1 MESKN
6 SSTKCIIIIL
16 SSIYSHNKLVD
27 HKHPNK
33 TLHNTD
39 SDFNEL
45 NYMLNI
51 FLPVIVGLFVAL
63 ILGWM
68 LIRYKMSSHQRSNY
82 NGSIYCCPQKCF
94 NFCAKF
100 FECKNRC
107 PKFLTIKNNQKLTIN
122 YNLTNKLIP
131 SNELDKTNIVP
142 KIKTEQVKRASLDQM
157 FNTSITSNSLKHN
170 LNNNSRS
177 SSLSSQYNTQTS
189 NQQNLP
195 FRFSNRDSYSS
206 RRESVVQI
214 PDLIKSNNFSIN
226 LFHSFQSK
234 NTSLFS

>member
-16 SSIYSHNKLVD
+16 SSIYSPDK
-27 HKHPNK
+27 PINK
-33 TLHNTD
+33 TLQNIDT
-39 SDFNEL
+39 DFNEI

-94 NFCAKF
+94 DFCAKF
-100 FECKNRC
+100 FECKKRC
-107 PKFLTIKNNQKLTIN
+107 PKFFRIKKNQKPNIN
-122 YNLTNKLIP
+122 YSLTNKLI
-131 SNELDKTNIVP
+131 SFNELDRTNIVP

-157 FNTSITSNSLKHN
+157 LNASITTNGLKSN
-170 LNNNSRS
+170 LNNNSTS
-177 SSLSSQYNTQTS
+177 SSLSSQHNGQTL

-195 FRFSNRDSYSS
+195 FRFLTRDSYSS

-214 PDLIKSNNFSIN
+214 PDLIKSNNFSMN